1 MSSPIRSLA
10 LSAALATLALSYPH
24 AVRRDE
30 GPGLYTLT
38 AYAPDN
44 AQYNSLK
51 VQYGGNLN
59 LFQEKTGSYCP
70 DPPLAQFCP
79 NGTDI
84 VFAGTFYPVSIQALK
99 KQDSF
104 PEHRSPR
111 SSPAA
116 KNSMSTLTA
125 RRVLQCSTRTLSLQE
140 PIHTILAGIGHH
152 PMCLPDTL
160 PLAQRIIRCITA
172 APQLDI
178 SRSRL
183 LMGQKGIQAD

>member
-1 MSSPIRSLA
+1 MSSPIHSLA

-24 AVRRDE
+24 AVRQDG

-44 AQYNSLK
+44 AQYNGLK

-79 NGTDI
+79 NGTDT

-99 KQDSF
+99 RKT
-104 PEHRSPR
+104 HLLNIKVLARPR
-111 SSPAA
+111 RPRILCRRWRLDAHYSAA
-116 KNSMSTLTA
+116 
-125 RRVLQCSTRTLSLQE
+125 
-140 PIHTILAGIGHH
+140 LALY
-152 PMCLPDTL
+152 P
-160 PLAQRIIRCITA
+160 
-172 APQLDI
+172 
-178 SRSRL
+178 SRSL
-183 LMGQKGIQAD
+183 SILFWLELDTVQCVYWILPPLPCE